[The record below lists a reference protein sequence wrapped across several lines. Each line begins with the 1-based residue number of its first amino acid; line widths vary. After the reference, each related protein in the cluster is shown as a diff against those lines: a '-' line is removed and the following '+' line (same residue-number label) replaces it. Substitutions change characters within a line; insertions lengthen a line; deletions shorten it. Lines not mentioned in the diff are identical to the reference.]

1 MTARVIPIRAILT
14 SDRIALDE
22 LAIALDHAERMAGIG
37 HLLEAGEWLQRAR
50 FRAGELE
57 DPRLRLDAHK
67 RVTAAA
73 TACSER
79 QREWRR
85 VRG

>member
-1 MTARVIPIRAILT
+1 MTARVIPIRAIAT

-37 HLLEAGEWLQRAR
+37 HLLEAGEWMQRAR
-50 FRAGELE
+50 ACAGRVEE
-57 DPRLRLDAHK
+57 MRLKVDAHK

-73 TACSER
+73 AVCSER
-79 QREWRR
+79 QREWRM